1 MAVTLALAQKI
12 VSAAL
17 AHARGA
23 SFKPLSVV
31 VLDARGAVIAAAS
44 EDGASL
50 KRFEIAHDKAQG
62 AIAFNLGSRR
72 LGDIGV
78 ERPHFITGAVQAV
91 GGLVPVAGGVL
102 IKSADGETLGVVGVS
117 GDTADNDELAAMAG
131 IKAVGLAAD
140 GG

>member
-1 MAVTLALAQKI
+1 MSLTLALAQNI
-12 VSAAL
+12 LSAAL
-17 AHARGA
+17 AHARSA
-23 SFKPLSVV
+23 NFKPLSVV

-78 ERPHFITGAVQAV
+78 ERPHFIMGAVHAV

-102 IKSADGETLGVVGVS
+102 IKTAEGATLGVVGVS
-117 GDTADNDELAAMAG
+117 GDTADNDEMAAMAG